1 MQLQRTIPM
10 LCAALVAAV
19 ATTTALATEFER
31 RVCSNGTSQAPCSV
45 RLNADSLEL
54 RLDPTLRLKARR
66 LGRWRISHQDG
77 ITTRSCNARIDLGDE
92 VVYGVLRISSS
103 TGTSLIWP
111 QRRIDI
117 PALHWSQTSN
127 ASDESHLDTS
137 SPQPGHPSPTG

>member
-1 MQLQRTIPM
+1 M

-31 RVCSNGTSQAPCSV
+31 RVCSNGTSQAPCNV

-54 RLDPTLRLKARR
+54 RLDPNVRLNARR
-66 LGRWRISHQDG
+66 LGGWRISHQDG
-77 ITTRSCNARIDLGDE
+77 ITTRSCNARIDLGNE

-111 QRRIDI
+111 QQRIDI
-117 PALHWSQTSN
+117 PAVHWNPTSPS
-127 ASDESHLDTS
+127 ADESHLDTS
-137 SPQPGHPSPTG
+137 SPKPGHPSPKG

>member
-1 MQLQRTIPM
+1 M
-10 LCAALVAAV
+10 LCAALLAAL
-19 ATTTALATEFER
+19 ASTTALATEFER

-54 RLDPTLRLKARR
+54 RLDPNLRLKARR
-66 LGRWRISHQDG
+66 LGRWRVSHQDG
-77 ITTRSCNARIDLGDE
+77 ITTRSCNARIDLGNE

-111 QRRIDI
+111 QQRIDI
-117 PALHWSQTSN
+117 PELHGGSTSHS
-127 ASDESHLDTS
+127 SDESHLDTS